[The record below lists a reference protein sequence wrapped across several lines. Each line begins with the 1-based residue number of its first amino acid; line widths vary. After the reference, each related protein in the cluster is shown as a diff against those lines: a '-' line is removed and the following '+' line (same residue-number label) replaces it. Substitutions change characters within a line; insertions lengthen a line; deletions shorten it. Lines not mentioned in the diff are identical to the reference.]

1 MGDKVSGIG
10 ILNLMD
16 VILLFDIVG
25 INVGNF
31 GSGIVNV
38 SNGVIFNLMGYGF
51 IGGNV
56 FGKGIV
62 NILMDSFWNLKIL
75 FINV

>member
-1 MGDKVSGIG
+1 
-10 ILNLMD
+10 MD

-38 SNGVIFNLMGYGF
+38 SNGVIFNLTGYGF